1 MPTESKHKIQK
12 EIDQASER
20 VGALCEL
27 LEAAQHNKV
36 SASCIHSI
44 LKPIAR
50 QLDHAAGAIADAS
63 LNHQ

>member
-1 MPTESKHKIQK
+1 MPIESTHRVQM

-27 LEAAQHNKV
+27 LEAAQQNKV
-36 SASCIHSI
+36 SASSIHSL

-50 QLDHAAGAIADAS
+50 QLDQAVGVLDD
-63 LNHQ
+63 QPFPK

>member
-1 MPTESKHKIQK
+1 MPSESKPDIQE
-12 EIDQASER
+12 EIDKASER

-27 LEAAQHNKV
+27 LAAAQHNKV

-50 QLDHAAGAIADAS
+50 QLDQAAGVMADS
-63 LNHQ
+63 S

>member
-1 MPTESKHKIQK
+1 MPIESTHRIQK

-27 LEAAQHNKV
+27 LEAAQQNKV

-50 QLDHAAGAIADAS
+50 QLDQAAGVLADQP
-63 LNHQ
+63 LQK

>member
-1 MPTESKHKIQK
+1 MPPESTKIIQK

-27 LEAAQHNKV
+27 LEAAQQNKV
-36 SASCIHSI
+36 SASSIHSM

-50 QLDHAAGAIADAS
+50 QLDEAAGVLADHA
-63 LNHQ
+63 LHK

>member
-1 MPTESKHKIQK
+1 MPDESTPKIQE

-20 VGALCEL
+20 VVALCEL
-27 LEAAQHNKV
+27 LEAAQQNKV

-50 QLDHAAGAIADAS
+50 QLDQAAGILADHRATK
-63 LNHQ
+63 